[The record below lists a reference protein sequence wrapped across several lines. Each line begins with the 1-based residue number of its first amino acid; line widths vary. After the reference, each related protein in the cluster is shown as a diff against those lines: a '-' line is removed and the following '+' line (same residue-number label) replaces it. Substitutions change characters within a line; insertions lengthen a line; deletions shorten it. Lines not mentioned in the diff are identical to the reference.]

1 MAGYRVCRVARPVLP
16 GPRNRTAT
24 AVEFVCKLAA
34 IVSENPHPLAD
45 ELDSLTTLDLLG
57 VIHRE
62 DRNAL
67 DAVQGGIPEI
77 ADAVNEILPRLRAGG
92 GLHYFGAGNSGRIA
106 ALDAAE
112 CPATFG
118 LDRWRVQAHESGD
131 GSPEDDQSGGRL
143 AARRANLGPNDV
155 AVGVTA
161 GGGTAYVAAAL
172 EEARAAGA
180 LIVVLVCAIGS
191 PLVANADIAI
201 EIPTGP
207 EVIAG
212 STRMKAGTAQ
222 KVVLNMISSAVFT
235 KLGYTHR
242 GRMVGVVADNDKLR
256 RRAARIVSE
265 LTEASVHRVERALAD
280 SDGDARLAVLMVS
293 RGVDVEEA
301 RLALS
306 SADGSLSVALHSGWS
321 IDKTSNSEDETAT

>member
-1 MAGYRVCRVARPVLP
+1 LPV
-16 GPRNRTAT
+16 PRNRTAT

-77 ADAVNEILPRLRAGG
+77 AAAVNEILPRLRAGG
-92 GLHYFGAGNSGRIA
+92 RLHYFGAGNSGRIA

-118 LDRWRVQAHESGD
+118 VDRRRVQAHESGD
-131 GSPEDDQSGGRL
+131 GSPEDDHSAGRQ
-143 AARRANLGPNDV
+143 AARRANLGINDV

-161 GGGTAYVAAAL
+161 SGGTAYVAAAL

-180 LIVVLVCAIGS
+180 LIVVVVCATGS

-222 KVVLNMISSAVFT
+222 KVALNMISSAVFT
-235 KLGYTHR
+235 RLGYTYR

-256 RRAARIVSE
+256 RRAVRIVRE

-293 RGVDVEEA
+293 RGVDVEDA

-306 SADGSLSVALHSGWS
+306 LADGSLSVALVDGGWS
-321 IDKTSNSEDETAT
+321 INKASNHADETAT

>member
-1 MAGYRVCRVARPVLP
+1 
-16 GPRNRTAT
+16 
-24 AVEFVCKLAA
+24 
-34 IVSENPHPLAD
+34 VSENPHPLAD

-67 DAVQGGIPEI
+67 DAVQGEIPEI
-77 ADAVNEILPRLRAGG
+77 AVAVNEILPRLRAGG
-92 GLHYFGAGNSGRIA
+92 RLHYFGVGNSGRMA
-106 ALDAAE
+106 AVDAAE

-118 LDRWRVQAHESGD
+118 VDRRRVQAHESGD
-131 GSPEDDQSGGRL
+131 GSSEDDQSAGRQ

-155 AVGVTA
+155 AVGVSA
-161 GGGTAYVAAAL
+161 SGGTKYVAGAL

-191 PLVANADIAI
+191 PLVGDADIAI

-235 KLGYTHR
+235 RLGYTYR

-265 LTEASVHRVERALAD
+265 LTEASVHRVDRALAD

-293 RGVDVEEA
+293 RGFDVEEA

-306 SADGSLSVALHSGWS
+306 LADGSLAVALDSAWS
-321 IDKTSNSEDETAT
+321 IRNASNSAGETTT

>member
-1 MAGYRVCRVARPVLP
+1 M
-16 GPRNRTAT
+16 
-24 AVEFVCKLAA
+24 
-34 IVSENPHPLAD
+34 SENPHPLAD

-77 ADAVNEILPRLRAGG
+77 AAAVNEILPRLRAGG
-92 GLHYFGAGNSGRIA
+92 RLHYFGAGNSGRIA

-118 LDRWRVQAHESGD
+118 VDRQRVQAHESGD
-131 GSPEDDQSGGRL
+131 GSPEDDHSAGRQ
-143 AARRANLGPNDV
+143 AARRANP
-155 AVGVTA
+155 
-161 GGGTAYVAAAL
+161 
-172 EEARAAGA
+172 
-180 LIVVLVCAIGS
+180 

-222 KVVLNMISSAVFT
+222 KVALNMISSAVFT
-235 KLGYTHR
+235 KLGYTYR
-242 GRMVGVVADNDKLR
+242 GRMIGVVADNDKLR
-256 RRAARIVSE
+256 RRAVRIVRE
-265 LTEASVHRVERALAD
+265 LTEASIHRVERALAD

-293 RGVDVEEA
+293 RGVDVDEA

-306 SADGSLSVALHSGWS
+306 LADGSLSVALVDGAWS
-321 IDKTSNSEDETAT
+321 INKASNHVDETAT

>member
-77 ADAVNEILPRLRAGG
+77 ADAVI
-92 GLHYFGAGNSGRIA
+92 
-106 ALDAAE
+106 DAAE